1 MASRL
6 ETRLKK
12 LEAAHS
18 SAHPFDELDPDALS
32 AAIITMKAI
41 FEANG
46 EREPAVTPDLLREQ
60 GMSEARFEAA
70 SARISQS
77 WWDRLIEY
85 YKRQAAR

>member
-1 MASRL
+1 
-6 ETRLKK
+6 
-12 LEAAHS
+12 
-18 SAHPFDELDPDALS
+18 
-32 AAIITMKAI
+32 MKAI